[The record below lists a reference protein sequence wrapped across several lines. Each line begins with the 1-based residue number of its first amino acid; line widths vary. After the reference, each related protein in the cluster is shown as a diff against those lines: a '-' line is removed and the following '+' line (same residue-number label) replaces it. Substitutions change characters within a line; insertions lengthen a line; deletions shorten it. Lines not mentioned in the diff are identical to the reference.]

1 MFIAVH
7 NLEDQSC
14 LYIFPHS
21 SKYMIF
27 HIFPCSFTKYEYI
40 TNLQRYH
47 LPVGLFGQLI
57 ERCTDIAEVMGS
69 NPSQA

>member
-1 MFIAVH
+1 MPIYLSPQFKVYDFSYIPLFLHQIRVH
-7 NLEDQSC
+7 
-14 LYIFPHS
+14 
-21 SKYMIF
+21 
-27 HIFPCSFTKYEYI
+27 YE
-40 TNLQRYH
+40 QRYH